1 MGQLKSL
8 AAHPIIP
15 LKCTW
20 PKTIWASPML
30 LLKAKRRQPKGL
42 SRFLLLPVQEVALR
56 LPTLTPLCWCGSRDQ
71 RGGCPG
77 PMKFFWLKQLASKAQ
92 ICLLVLCQGGRLS
105 FYPFPALFEARSFGS
120 ERGLLSQ
127 LPEHCPSWGH
137 LLQSKAGLLLGSWEL
152 KVDYWGWFSKMA
164 RHCSFWKIFKGIWSV
179 ERTGERMC

>member
-1 MGQLKSL
+1 
-8 AAHPIIP
+8 
-15 LKCTW
+15 
-20 PKTIWASPML
+20 ML
-30 LLKAKRRQPKGL
+30 LLKAKRRKPKGL
-42 SRFLLLPVQEVALR
+42 SRFLLHPVQEVALR
-56 LPTLTPLCWCGSRDQ
+56 LPALTPLCWCGSRDQ

-77 PMKFFWLKQLASKAQ
+77 LMKFFWLKQLASKAR

-127 LPEHCPSWGH
+127 LPEDCPGWGH

-152 KVDYWGWFSKMA
+152 KVDYWGWYSKMA
-164 RHCSFWKIFKGIWSV
+164 HHCSFWKIFKGIWSM